1 MNQLK
6 TSLSTVAAM
15 AAMLGVVACGS
26 NNKQANS
33 PNSAQTSPQ
42 QSGAAMG
49 QPGTAGETGTENNT
63 QGGTMNPS
71 AEPQQGTGQGGS
83 QSGSPGMGPEGRN
96 TNSES
101 TSPHTIGEGSSA
113 NSPMNGPSTGATA
126 AQAGANDTSSLT
138 DGQVA
143 GVMQA
148 INQAQIQQALLA
160 QSKASTPEV
169 KRFARQMVTAYRAVQ
184 TKESSLF
191 SRLQISPSEST
202 ISNDIRANAQNDLS
216 TLQSSKG
223 KDFDKSYIDAEV
235 KHLQDASD
243 LLDRATRDSR
253 SSELKTELQN
263 MRTKV
268 DGHLRDAQRIQQNL
282 ESGKTTTPTP

>member
-26 NNKQANS
+26 SNKQANS

-49 QPGTAGETGTENNT
+49 QPGNAGETGTENNA
-63 QGGTMNPS
+63 QGGAMNPS

-83 QSGSPGMGPEGRN
+83 QSTGSTGMGPEGRN

-113 NSPMNGPSTGATA
+113 NSPMNSPSTGVTA

-169 KRFARQMVTAYRAVQ
+169 KRFARQMVTTYRAVQ
-184 TKESSLF
+184 TKESALF

-235 KHLQDASD
+235 KHLQDVSD
-243 LLDRATRDSR
+243 ILDRATRDSR
-253 SSELKTELQN
+253 SSELKTEIQN
-263 MRTKV
+263 MRTKA

-282 ESGKTTTPTP
+282 ESGKTTP